1 MGMDGYSWFSI
12 TKCYECL
19 RMADNLNRML
29 GNSWKSEEKPS
40 TMLETLR
47 NL

>member
-1 MGMDGYSWFSI
+1 M
-12 TKCYECL
+12 L
-19 RMADNLNRML
+19 QNLHRML
-29 GNSWKSEEKPS
+29 ENSWKSQEKPS